1 MADIPKSCFA
11 CRHCVI
17 RDLSM
22 WSRTQTLTDK
32 YNRSAE
38 VLAVVA
44 PVTMH
49 VCLHHGIY
57 LPLKPH
63 EYVCD
68 DWEDFAKGPSDI
80 LRRVKE

>member
-1 MADIPKSCFA
+1 MAYISKDCLT

-17 RDLSM
+17 RDLLM
-22 WSRTQTLTDK
+22 RSRTQTLTDK

-49 VCLHHGIY
+49 MCLHHGIY
-57 LPLKPH
+57 LPEKPY

-68 DWEDFAKGPSDI
+68 DWETFAFDAKGI
-80 LRRVKE
+80 LRRAEE